1 MKMDKKRKPSLT
13 LGLVSDEGGLVL
25 HHRVDGQLLVVL
37 GRDDGHGGLVGARL
51 HGHVLHHLHL
61 CERRNQRGRSH
72 AGRGSSKG
80 QGKQAQRE
88 DSLPRFFFAK
98 ASIFFGFGLI

>member
-1 MKMDKKRKPSLT
+1 MEKKQSKKRKPSLT

-61 CERRNQRGRSH
+61 CERRTRGDGHMRGGVVVR
-72 AGRGSSKG
+72 AGQAGAAGG
-80 QGKQAQRE
+80 Q
-88 DSLPRFFFAK
+88 FAK
-98 ASIFFGFGLI
+98 AL